1 MTMQDAY
8 ATAYTL
14 AATTR
19 EPAVIV
25 RRGPDDFDALSA
37 EDYRRAPAVGAFFDA
52 LAPEE
57 D

>member
-25 RRGPDDFDALSA
+25 RRDPDDFDALSA

-57 D
+57 E